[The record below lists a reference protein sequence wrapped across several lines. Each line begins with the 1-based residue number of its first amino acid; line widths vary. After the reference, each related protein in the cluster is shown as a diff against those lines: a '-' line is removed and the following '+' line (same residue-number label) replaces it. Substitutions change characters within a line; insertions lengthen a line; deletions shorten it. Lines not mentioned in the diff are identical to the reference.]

1 MKKRMLAGILA
12 MLLCFGLLTGCK
24 KNVGTPEDNAIVEE
38 KNDETEV
45 ETHKFGFSCITMQ
58 NPYFITLEASIREEV
73 EKKGHVLIT
82 KDPALDAELQL
93 QQIQEMIDEGIE
105 TIFLTPVDWEAI
117 TPALEALKKA
127 EVNIV
132 NVDTQVKDM
141 SYVDAY
147 VGSDNESA
155 GLICAENLIENCPNG
170 GKVLILECPTMNS
183 INDRIT
189 GFEEGIAA
197 KGFEI
202 VARKDVHG
210 DLQEAI
216 DAVEE
221 VLEKHQDVVAIM
233 CGNDEIAQGALVA
246 VKSLKMSNVR
256 IYGVDGSPDLKKELQ
271 KKDTLIAG
279 TAAQSPINMGKEAV
293 KVAFQI
299 MEGESYEKETYEEVF
314 FIDKSNVEL
323 YGSDGWQ

>member
-1 MKKRMLAGILA
+1 MKRRMLAGMLA
-12 MLLCFGLLTGCK
+12 MLLCLGILTACK
-24 KNVGTPEDNAIVEE
+24 KNVGTPEDNAVVENKE
-38 KNDETEV
+38 DDSEE
-45 ETHKFGFSCITMQ
+45 EIYKFGFSCITMQ

-73 EKKGHVLIT
+73 EKRGHILIT
-82 KDPALDAELQL
+82 EDPALDAELQIR
-93 QQIQEMIDEGIE
+93 QINDMIDHGIQA
-105 TIFLTPVDWEAI
+105 IFLTPVDWDAI

-127 EVNIV
+127 DVKII
-132 NVDTQVKDM
+132 NVDTQVKEM

-147 VGSDNESA
+147 VGSDNKNA
-155 GLICAENLIENCPNG
+155 GMICAEDLIEKCPNG

-221 VLEKHQDVVAIM
+221 VLQKYDGVIAIM

-246 VKSLKMSNVR
+246 VKSLKQSNIL

-271 KKDTLIAG
+271 KNDTLIAG

-293 KVAFQI
+293 KVAFQ
-299 MEGESYEKETYEEVF
+299 MMNGEEYEKETYEEVF
-314 FIDKSNVEL
+314 FIDKRNVGL